1 MFDVAAQFS
10 TNNNYQVLETDP
22 LKKLSKYETYSVD
35 PFSNYL
41 ELKFMYNTVYLLRT
55 NPFGQPGKM
64 LMIELIALS
73 FTTCSLLERISQC

>member
-10 TNNNYQVLETDP
+10 TNNNCQVLETDP

-35 PFSNYL
+35 LFSNYL
-41 ELKFMYNTVYLLRT
+41 ELKFMYDTVYLLRT

-64 LMIELIALS
+64 LLIELIALS